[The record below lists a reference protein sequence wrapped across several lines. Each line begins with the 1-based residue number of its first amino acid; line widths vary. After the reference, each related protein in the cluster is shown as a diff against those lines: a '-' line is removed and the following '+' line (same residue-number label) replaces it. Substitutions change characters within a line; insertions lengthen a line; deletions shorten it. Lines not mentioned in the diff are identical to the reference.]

1 MKSVNNT
8 KVTKKNYL
16 FEKLV
21 LVLVSFEV
29 VMLCWVEVSVW
40 YELDKEI
47 RVDGFKLG
55 DVNSVVLSGIAFVLD
70 SVW

>member
-29 VMLCWVEVSVW
+29 VMLSEELERIVLFSKVIDVDWAVEIIL
-40 YELDKEI
+40 E
-47 RVDGFKLG
+47 G
-55 DVNSVVLSGIAFVLD
+55 FVL
-70 SVW
+70 VKVPWK